1 MDAIISF
8 QKVESSRELFN
19 PLSQIKIKRKS
30 LRRVNQLIPGSD
42 KFFSDPDRV
51 PIYINPGLNL
61 HPGLKFAPMPWCDCS
76 GLLFGKNHNH
86 KATSHPERRPGGHY
100 CVPGK

>member
-42 KFFSDPDRV
+42 KFFLTLTGFLS
-51 PIYINPGLNL
+51 ILIQG
-61 HPGLKFAPMPWCDCS
+61 
-76 GLLFGKNHNH
+76 
-86 KATSHPERRPGGHY
+86 
-100 CVPGK
+100 